1 MITQTIVKTA
11 NQFGSSATKG
21 SLQVPRT
28 RQRYAQSGGINYAVG
43 KEDPIAMSSTS
54 LSNGTTPIGSR
65 STSPRLQSNSG
76 IGKGNVAIPIEAD
89 DNEGRIGTGQIV
101 DPHGYGGSG
110 RGNSAGGLAINMPN
124 GNGIHSAPM
133 PSRTHYRLSRTEILK
148 GLANRF
154 VHSTAYLYFYGSMA
168 LASLM
173 TVFISL
179 IQDCPGTLFYSLE
192 LTINALLIA
201 EVGIRGYAFGK
212 QFWKSTFNIIDL
224 GLVMLCAITL
234 AVLFFSHDCSPYR
247 RGKEAPQPGEDLPGS
262 TQGNRGGRSEELLDS
277 FLLILRNAAQLV
289 RLLSVVR
296 RSSSNVTTR
305 VPTIDLD
312 DARRYSLDWDLE
324 EEGLQARQRMA
335 DGGDRNARN
344 QQGRNEEQRQLFDYE
359 DEDDE
364 L

>member
-1 MITQTIVKTA
+1 M
-11 NQFGSSATKG
+11 
-21 SLQVPRT
+21 PRT
-28 RQRYAQSGGINYAVG
+28 RQRYAQAGVSYGLEA
-43 KEDPIAMSSTS
+43 PTAMSSTS

-65 STSPRLQSNSG
+65 STSPRLSSNTG
-76 IGKGNVAIPIEAD
+76 GKGNVAIPIEAD
-89 DNEGRIGTGQIV
+89 DGVRIGTGQIV
-101 DPHGYGGSG
+101 DPHGYGGGGSG
-110 RGNSAGGLAINMPN
+110 RANPAGDLAINMPN
-124 GNGIHSAPM
+124 GSGGHSAPI

-168 LASLM
+168 FASLM

-224 GLVMLCAITL
+224 GLVILCAITL

-247 RGKEAPQPGEDLPGS
+247 KGKEAPGPGEDLPGS
-262 TQGNRGGRSEELLDS
+262 TQGSRGGRSEELLDS

-335 DGGDRNARN
+335 DGGDRSARN